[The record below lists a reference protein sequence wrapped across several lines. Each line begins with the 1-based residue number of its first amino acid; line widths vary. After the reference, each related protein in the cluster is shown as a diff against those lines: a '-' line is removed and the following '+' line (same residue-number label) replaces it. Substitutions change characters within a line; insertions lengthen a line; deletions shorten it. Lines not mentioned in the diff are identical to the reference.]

1 MPDGIL
7 RWTEEGERGFYL
19 AIFKGGWGGDW
30 VVGVG
35 YFVIISDPAVPD
47 TDLYRFFSARGVV
60 QFKMLTSAHWYFS

>member
-1 MPDGIL
+1 MDGGL
-7 RWTEEGERGFYL
+7 YL
-19 AIFKGGWGGDW
+19 AIFFKGGGGGDW

-47 TDLYRFFSARGVV
+47 TDLYRFFFSSSSFFFSARGVV